1 MGDAL
6 STGIG
11 LWGGANVEFRG
22 AAFTVGGDASIDG
35 LVTFPS
41 NNNNN
46 NIALNDGTFR
56 YFVWIQ
62 SKTGRH
68 ISNK

>member
-11 LWGGANVEFRG
+11 LWGGLNVEFRG
-22 AAFTVGGDASIDG
+22 AAFTVGGDATIDG

-41 NNNNN
+41 NLKH
-46 NIALNDGTFR
+46 ADVQLP
-56 YFVWIQ
+56 
-62 SKTGRH
+62 
-68 ISNK
+68 